1 MNAERHDLLNKLCI
15 ERDSETPG
23 DQFEPF
29 GRGSWVWLV
38 GLVTVVLV
46 LSLGIVIGRGG
57 GDKFEG
63 GADSQ
68 TTDKTNVITTADF
81 SSDAAVTGNPMPS
94 VVEARH
100 VLDAS
105 GYVVAQ
111 RMATVSSKTTG
122 KIIEIMV
129 KEGMAVEADQLL
141 ARMDSTSEQI
151 EFDLFHSQVEAAR
164 AGLREAQARL
174 REVELSLMRTENLVK
189 NNLVSIAELDSS
201 RAAVDSLLAA
211 VDMRKAELNVAEQRL
226 ALARQHLDDTFI
238 RAPFAG
244 VVTVKNAQPGEI
256 VSPVSAGGGFT
267 RTGVCTLVDMGS
279 LEVEVDINEAYITRV
294 FIGQRVDARLDAY
307 PDWTV
312 PARVST
318 IVPTAD
324 RQKASINVHVQF
336 DELDPRILPEM
347 GVKVRFLGEKSE
359 KGD

>member
-1 MNAERHDLLNKLCI
+1 MKAERHDLLNKLRI
-15 ERDSETPG
+15 ERNSETPTDRFG
-23 DQFEPF
+23 SF
-29 GRGSWVWLV
+29 GRRLWVWLAGFFGV
-38 GLVTVVLV
+38 ILV

-57 GDKFEG
+57 GDRVEG
-63 GADSQ
+63 GADLQ
-68 TTDKTNVITTADF
+68 TTDKTTATADV
-81 SSDAAVTGNPMPS
+81 SSDAAVTGNPAPP
-94 VVEARH
+94 VVESRY

-129 KEGMAVEADQLL
+129 KEGMAVEAEQLL

-151 EFDLFHSQVEAAR
+151 EFDLFRSQVEATR
-164 AGLREAQARL
+164 AGMREAQARL
-174 REVELSLMRTENLVK
+174 REAELSLQRTENLVK
-189 NNLVSIAELDSS
+189 NNLVSVAELDAA
-201 RAAVDSLLAA
+201 RAAVDSLRAA

-226 ALARQHLDDTFI
+226 ALARQRLDDTFI

-279 LEVEVDINEAYITRV
+279 LEVEVDVNEAYIKRV
-294 FIGQRVDARLDAY
+294 FIGQLVDARLDAY
-307 PDWTV
+307 PDWTI
-312 PARVST
+312 PARVSA

-324 RQKASINVHVQF
+324 RQKATIKVHIQF
-336 DELDPRILPEM
+336 DELDSRILPEM
-347 GVKVRFLGEKSE
+347 GVKVRFLGEKSAR
-359 KGD
+359 G